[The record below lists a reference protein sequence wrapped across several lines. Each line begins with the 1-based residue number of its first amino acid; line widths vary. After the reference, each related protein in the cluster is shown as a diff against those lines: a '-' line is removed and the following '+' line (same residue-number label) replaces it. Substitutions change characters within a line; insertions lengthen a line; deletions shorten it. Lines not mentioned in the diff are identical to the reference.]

1 MTEDS
6 EKRREIEHEISAN
19 KFNPMN
25 DALCKFIFGREERK
39 SILID
44 FLNAVLEGSL
54 GHSIADIRYIPTEQI
69 PLTNTGRDRNFF
81 CKLRRL

>member
-25 DALCKFIFGREERK
+25 DALCKFIFEGRR
-39 SILID
+39 
-44 FLNAVLEGSL
+44 
-54 GHSIADIRYIPTEQI
+54 
-69 PLTNTGRDRNFF
+69 GRAS
-81 CKLRRL
+81 